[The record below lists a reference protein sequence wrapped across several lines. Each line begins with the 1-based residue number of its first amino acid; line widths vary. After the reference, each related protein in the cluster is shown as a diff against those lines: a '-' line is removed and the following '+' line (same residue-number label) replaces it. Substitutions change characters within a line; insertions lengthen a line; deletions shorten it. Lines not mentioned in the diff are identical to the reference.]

1 MMNYSAVHIAEASIW
16 ILIVVFALIMQV
28 MPLLLILTLFN
39 IAVGVSSTTVLIII
53 PIALFGMI
61 FVACSIAQK
70 RRKAKL
76 PAPLPA
82 NYVQQLQSKQ
92 ALRHSAAC
100 MLPYLRRNR
109 FNRYF

>member
-1 MMNYSAVHIAEASIW
+1 MNHSVAAMAEAGIW
-16 ILIVVFALIMQV
+16 IVIVVLALIMQV

-39 IAVGVSSTTVLIII
+39 MAVGISSTAMLVII

-61 FVACSIAQK
+61 FVACSIAEK

-76 PAPLPA
+76 PAPRPIF
-82 NYVQQLQSKQ
+82 YVQQAQSDK

-100 MLPYLRRNR
+100 MLPYLRRSR
-109 FNRYF
+109 FY